1 MLTTKLTLGIAILL
15 SGTFYFSNPTQA
27 FTLAPDQES
36 NYLAVA
42 KVNQEKTALEKSI
55 AQGKEVYADFCMQ
68 CHLASGKGDSKNFPP
83 LDGSD
88 WLVKKETQSIQAL
101 KYGQTGEIV
110 VNGKKFNSAMPAM
123 GLSSQEVADVMNYI
137 RNSWSNKNSKMISL
151 EQVLAVKQ

>member
-1 MLTTKLTLGIAILL
+1 MLTTKLTLGLVVLL
-15 SGTFYFSNPTQA
+15 SGTFYFSNSTQA
-27 FTLAPDQES
+27 FNQKS
-36 NYLAVA
+36 NYLTVA
-42 KVNQEKTALEKSI
+42 KIDQEKTALEKSI
-55 AQGKEVYADFCMQ
+55 TEGKEVYADFCMQ

-88 WLVKKETQSIQAL
+88 WLIKKETQSIHAV
-101 KYGQTGEIV
+101 KYGQTGAIL

-151 EQVLAVKQ
+151 EQVQAVKR